1 MKPKG
6 QLELLANT
14 GSLQPAPLEEQVATE
29 GEAETGEASRLRLS
43 RAEAAVEMAQHY
55 EDARQLG
62 FLLRQW
68 SLTLKSPILDSAAA
82 SQSSS

>member
-1 MKPKG
+1 
-6 QLELLANT
+6 
-14 GSLQPAPLEEQVATE
+14 
-29 GEAETGEASRLRLS
+29 LS